1 MKPRQQRKNSIVVRT
16 QQELDLLKQID
27 SKLDRIESRVDN
39 IQEVATKQWAIA
51 GAVAGGIT
59 GGLVTAGIALI
70 KARLGL

>member
-1 MKPRQQRKNSIVVRT
+1 MVRT

-39 IQEVATKQWAIA
+39 IQEVATKQGAIA

>member
-16 QQELDLLKQID
+16 QQELELLKQID

-39 IQEVATKQWAIA
+39 IQEVATKQGAIA

>member
-27 SKLDRIESRVDN
+27 SKLDRIENRVDN
-39 IQEVATKQWAIA
+39 IQEVATKQGAIA